1 MKYLKKLSIYFVIIL
16 AIVLVCGFTVL
27 VIKEVDKGTFY
38 DLATS
43 EALAFCLQLG
53 MAAFTALIPYSLSI
67 ATFLSFWA
75 MNDEK
80 WTGFLRNWV
89 IGLVLVLPLSAMTY
103 YYDWFIRPQTMAA
116 SVDKIIE
123 IKQTYPQSLADKF
136 SIDPEEILHNIPMV
150 MPKTKLIAQTDSL
163 ETSFLADIDTCG
175 LLLSMLPDT
184 LASKAYD
191 SYQLETMGVA
201 YQYAAHP
208 AASEDS
214 LMFIA
219 HTELYRHAITAWETS
234 TELQRHQ
241 KEYFGRTLNTICIYV
256 AYTLFAFLGYLLR
269 YKPIKNILMVFAVL
283 IAAAWICH
291 EIGSIVQEHA
301 KKLNGVSRQV
311 VDDTYKEI
319 EGIREK
325 ERNADNDSLNC
336 FHDNLVYRDNGE
348 CPTRENCH
356 Q

>member
-16 AIVLVCGFTVL
+16 AIVLVCGFTAL

-89 IGLVLVLPLSAMTY
+89 IGLILVLPLSAMTY

-136 SIDPEEILHNIPMV
+136 SIDPEEY
-150 MPKTKLIAQTDSL
+150 
-163 ETSFLADIDTCG
+163 C
-175 LLLSMLPDT
+175 
-184 LASKAYD
+184 
-191 SYQLETMGVA
+191 
-201 YQYAAHP
+201 
-208 AASEDS
+208 
-214 LMFIA
+214 
-219 HTELYRHAITAWETS
+219 
-234 TELQRHQ
+234 
-241 KEYFGRTLNTICIYV
+241 TI
-256 AYTLFAFLGYLLR
+256 YL
-269 YKPIKNILMVFAVL
+269 
-283 IAAAWICH
+283 W
-291 EIGSIVQEHA
+291 
-301 KKLNGVSRQV
+301 
-311 VDDTYKEI
+311 
-319 EGIREK
+319 
-325 ERNADNDSLNC
+325 
-336 FHDNLVYRDNGE
+336 
-348 CPTRENCH
+348 
-356 Q
+356 

>member
-184 LASKAYD
+184 LASKPMTAI
-191 SYQLETMGVA
+191 SWKQWALPINMPLIPL
-201 YQYAAHP
+201 P
-208 AASEDS
+208 AK
-214 LMFIA
+214 
-219 HTELYRHAITAWETS
+219 T
-234 TELQRHQ
+234 
-241 KEYFGRTLNTICIYV
+241 V
-256 AYTLFAFLGYLLR
+256 
-269 YKPIKNILMVFAVL
+269 
-283 IAAAWICH
+283 
-291 EIGSIVQEHA
+291 
-301 KKLNGVSRQV
+301 
-311 VDDTYKEI
+311 
-319 EGIREK
+319 
-325 ERNADNDSLNC
+325 
-336 FHDNLVYRDNGE
+336 
-348 CPTRENCH
+348 
-356 Q
+356 

>member
-1 MKYLKKLSIYFVIIL
+1 
-16 AIVLVCGFTVL
+16 
-27 VIKEVDKGTFY
+27 
-38 DLATS
+38 
-43 EALAFCLQLG
+43 
-53 MAAFTALIPYSLSI
+53 
-67 ATFLSFWA
+67 
-75 MNDEK
+75 
-80 WTGFLRNWV
+80 
-89 IGLVLVLPLSAMTY
+89 
-103 YYDWFIRPQTMAA
+103 MAA

-219 HTELYRHAITAWETS
+219 HTELYRHAITAWKTS

-256 AYTLFAFLGYLLR
+256 AYILFAFLGYLLR

-301 KKLNGVSRQV
+301 TGCPVKSWTIL
-311 VDDTYKEI
+311 
-319 EGIREK
+319 IR
-325 ERNADNDSLNC
+325 R
-336 FHDNLVYRDNGE
+336 
-348 CPTRENCH
+348 
-356 Q
+356 

>member
-1 MKYLKKLSIYFVIIL
+1 MI
-16 AIVLVCGFTVL
+16 
-27 VIKEVDKGTFY
+27 
-38 DLATS
+38 
-43 EALAFCLQLG
+43 
-53 MAAFTALIPYSLSI
+53 
-67 ATFLSFWA
+67 
-75 MNDEK
+75 
-80 WTGFLRNWV
+80 
-89 IGLVLVLPLSAMTY
+89 
-103 YYDWFIRPQTMAA
+103 
-116 SVDKIIE
+116 
-123 IKQTYPQSLADKF
+123 
-136 SIDPEEILHNIPMV
+136 

-256 AYTLFAFLGYLLR
+256 AYILFAFLGYLLR

>member
-1 MKYLKKLSIYFVIIL
+1 
-16 AIVLVCGFTVL
+16 
-27 VIKEVDKGTFY
+27 
-38 DLATS
+38 
-43 EALAFCLQLG
+43 
-53 MAAFTALIPYSLSI
+53 
-67 ATFLSFWA
+67 

-89 IGLVLVLPLSAMTY
+89 IGLILVLPLSAMTY

-219 HTELYRHAITAWETS
+219 HTELYRHAITAWKTS

-241 KEYFGRTLNTICIYV
+241 KEYFGRTVNTLSIYIV
-256 AYTLFAFLGYLLR
+256 YILFALLGYLLR
-269 YKPIKNILMVFAVL
+269 YKPMKKILMVVAVG
-283 IAAAWICH
+283 IAALWVYH
-291 EIGSIVQEHA
+291 EIGAIVQKHA
-301 KKLNGVSRQV
+301 KEASRVSRQF

-325 ERNADNDSLNC
+325 ERNMDE
-336 FHDNLVYRDNGE
+336 H
-348 CPTRENCH
+348 
-356 Q
+356 